1 MKEVAISK
9 LKQMTG
15 DEIKE
20 GGCFRIIKDEEEIA
34 LVIVGAIQE
43 MRTKIVA
50 QASQIDLMR
59 GK

>member
-43 MRTKIVA
+43 MRDKIVA